1 MEEPGRDS
9 SKYDTIMPT
18 IVRPCTRDTFVE
30 EVSKYDTI
38 MPTIV
43 RPCTRNTFVEEVSNY
58 PSCQLLYD
66 PVPGTPL

>member
-30 EVSKYDTI
+30 EVS
-38 MPTIV
+38 
-43 RPCTRNTFVEEVSNY
+43 NY
-58 PSCQLLYD
+58 PLCQLLYD